1 MTRNSSYLAQGK
13 DRSMNRASATLVAG
27 SRSGAHSTVGQSE
40 RWTANVAA
48 KRSSNLNISQ
58 DVGADFA
65 N

>member
-13 DRSMNRASATLVAG
+13 DRSVNRASATLAG

-40 RWTANVAA
+40 RWSANVAA

-58 DVGADFA
+58 DAGGDFV